1 MTVDQKR
8 ILIVEDDEG
17 IARVLADNLK
27 IDGFNVRWARTSHDA
42 LVESQ
47 SFRPDLVLLDLMLA
61 GRPSG
66 FDLCGVL
73 RQGGRCGVI
82 IVSARGQRE
91 DKLRGLGLGA
101 DDYVTKPFDME
112 ELAARINAVLRRTV
126 LVVSRIHLGGI
137 EIDFE
142 SRAARRG
149 STPLHLTHREFEI
162 LRYLAERRDH
172 VVHRNELLREVW
184 GIVDGSTT
192 RSVDFAISR
201 LRRKIESNPSEPR
214 FLRTVHGDGYA
225 LTIERDRQGESR
237 PRQ

>member
-1 MTVDQKR
+1 VSDDQKR
-8 ILIVEDDEG
+8 ILVVEDDEG

-27 IDGFNVRWARTSHDA
+27 FDGFNVRWAPTAHDA

-61 GRPSG
+61 GHPKG

-91 DKLRGLGLGA
+91 DKLRGLRLGA

-126 LVVSRIHLGGI
+126 LVVSRIQLGQI
-137 EIDFE
+137 KVDFE
-142 SRAARRG
+142 AHIARRG
-149 STPLHLTHREFEI
+149 ATPLHLTHREFEI

-192 RSVDFAISR
+192 RSVDFAVAR
-201 LRRKIESNPSEPR
+201 LRRKIEPNPPEPR
-214 FLRTVHGDGYA
+214 FLRTVHGDGYS
-225 LTIERDRQGESR
+225 LTIDRDA
-237 PRQ
+237 

>member
-1 MTVDQKR
+1 MSIDQKR

-17 IARVLADNLK
+17 IARVLSDNLT
-27 IDGFNVRWARTSHDA
+27 IDGFDVRWAPTAHDA

-61 GRPSG
+61 GQPKG

-73 RQGGRCGVI
+73 RQGGRRGVI

-91 DKLRGLGLGA
+91 DKVRGLGLGA

-126 LVVSRIHLGGI
+126 LIVSRIQLG
-137 EIDFE
+137 EISIDLE
-142 SRAARRG
+142 AHTARRG
-149 STPLHLTHREFEI
+149 STSLHLTHREFEI
-162 LRYLAERRDH
+162 LRYLAERRDR

-192 RSVDFAISR
+192 RSVDFAVAR
-201 LRRKIESNPSEPR
+201 LRRKIESNPEPR
-214 FLRTVHGDGYA
+214 YLRTVHGDGYS
-225 LTIERDRQGESR
+225 LTVDRDG
-237 PRQ
+237 

>member
-1 MTVDQKR
+1 MSVDQKR

-17 IARVLADNLK
+17 IARVLSDNLT
-27 IDGFNVRWARTSHDA
+27 IDGFDVRWAPTAHDA
-42 LVESQ
+42 LVESH

-61 GRPSG
+61 GQPKG

-73 RQGGRCGVI
+73 RQGGRRGVI

-91 DKLRGLGLGA
+91 DKVRGLGLGA

-126 LVVSRIHLGGI
+126 LIVSRIQLGEI
-137 EIDFE
+137 EIDLE
-142 SRAARRG
+142 AHTARRG
-149 STPLHLTHREFEI
+149 STALHLTHREFEI
-162 LRYLAERRDH
+162 LRYLAERRDR

-192 RSVDFAISR
+192 RSVDFAVAR
-201 LRRKIESNPSEPR
+201 LRRKIESNPEPR
-214 FLRTVHGDGYA
+214 YLRTVHGDGYS
-225 LTIERDRQGESR
+225 LTVDRDG
-237 PRQ
+237 

>member
-1 MTVDQKR
+1 MSVDQKK

-27 IDGFNVRWARTSHDA
+27 IDGFNVCWAHTAHDA
-42 LVESQ
+42 LVQSE
-47 SFRPDLVLLDLMLA
+47 SFRPDLVVLDIMLP
-61 GRPSG
+61 GETSG

-82 IVSARGQRE
+82 VLSARSQRE

-126 LVVSRIHLGGI
+126 LVVSHVRMGDV
-137 EIDFE
+137 EVDFE
-142 SRAARRG
+142 SHTAQHG
-149 STPLHLTHREFEI
+149 STPIHLTHREFEI
-162 LRYLAERRDH
+162 LRYLAERRDR
-172 VVHRNELLREVW
+172 VVHRDELLREVW
-184 GIVDGSTT
+184 RVVDGSTT

-201 LRRKIESNPSEPR
+201 LRRKIESHPSTPR
-214 FLRTVHGDGYA
+214 FLRTVHGDGYS
-225 LTIERDRQGESR
+225 LTIDRHA
-237 PRQ
+237 

>member
-1 MTVDQKR
+1 MSTDQKR

-17 IARVLADNLK
+17 IARVLSDNLT
-27 IDGFNVRWARTSHDA
+27 IDGFNVRWASTAHAA

-47 SFRPDLVLLDLMLA
+47 SFGPDLVLLDLMLA
-61 GRPSG
+61 GQPKG

-73 RQGGRCGVI
+73 RQGGRRGVI
-82 IVSARGQRE
+82 IVSARSQRE

-126 LVVSRIHLGGI
+126 LIVSRVQLGEI
-137 EIDFE
+137 EVDFE
-142 SRAARRG
+142 AHTARGG
-149 STPLHLTHREFEI
+149 SSPIHLTHREFEI
-162 LRYLAERRDH
+162 LRYLAERRDR

-192 RSVDFAISR
+192 RSVDFAVAR
-201 LRRKIESNPSEPR
+201 LRRKIEPSSEPR
-214 FLRTVHGDGYA
+214 YLRTVHGDGYS
-225 LTIERDRQGESR
+225 LTIDRDG
-237 PRQ
+237 